1 MTRVA
6 VPPLGSPNANVA
18 GIDGSEFDIAGRLR
32 GHLGQHGK
40 QRGHIEHAVAEGT
53 AHQAI
58 ALVGQMDGVVLE
70 VHIDDAGSEGACKGD
85 GLFGNGQWINGVE
98 GDADVAAT
106 DLVSGS
112 RALYSIGVGVIVLLI
127 LVASGARAM
136 AAFFGGRIG
145 ETVSWAVVGVVV
157 SVIVGSSYAIYTSAK
172 QTADQT
178 GLTTG
183 QFGQ

>member
-1 MTRVA
+1 MITT
-6 VPPLGSPNANVA
+6 L
-18 GIDGSEFDIAGRLR
+18 L
-32 GHLGQHGK
+32 
-40 QRGHIEHAVAEGT
+40 T
-53 AHQAI
+53 AMPETTTTI
-58 ALVGQMDGVVLE
+58 
-70 VHIDDAGSEGACKGD
+70 
-85 GLFGNGQWINGVE
+85 
-98 GDADVAAT
+98 VAAT

-127 LVASGARAM
+127 LIASGARAM

-145 ETVSWAVVGVVV
+145 ETVAWAVVGVVV

>member
-1 MTRVA
+1 
-6 VPPLGSPNANVA
+6 VPGRFP
-18 GIDGSEFDIAGRLR
+18 GIGDPADPHHHQKGNHRMITTL
-32 GHLGQHGK
+32 L
-40 QRGHIEHAVAEGT
+40 T
-53 AHQAI
+53 ALPESTTTI
-58 ALVGQMDGVVLE
+58 
-70 VHIDDAGSEGACKGD
+70 
-85 GLFGNGQWINGVE
+85 
-98 GDADVAAT
+98 VAAT

-172 QTADQT
+172 TTADQT